1 MIVRSAAEVDG
12 LVRKAAAG
20 DARALGALL
29 VHFQGDLL
37 ASIRRKIGR
46 RTAGALI
53 SPEDVLQETWTA
65 AARSAAGIEARG
77 GQAFLAWLKTIAR
90 SRLINMLEAT
100 NAQKRG
106 GGGGGVSGGRSGGG
120 RRATTGAAG
129 VDPAT
134 VNALVERLA
143 AGTERP
149 SVVIRKRE
157 ALARTAK
164 ALAAVETGQRTLID
178 MHIGRGMTHAQ
189 VARQT
194 GKTEGAVKAAIQRAL
209 AAIRKRL
216 EGPEA

>member
-1 MIVRSAAEVDG
+1 MTLRGPAEVDA

-20 DARALGALL
+20 NTRALEALL

-37 ASIRRKIGR
+37 ASIRRKVSR
-46 RTAGALI
+46 RSAGALI

-65 AARSAAGIEARG
+65 AARSAAGIDARG
-77 GQAFLAWLKTIAR
+77 GQAFLGWLKAIAR
-90 SRLINMLEAT
+90 SRLINMLQAT

-106 GGGGGVSGGRSGGG
+106 GGGGGGGGPEKGG

-129 VDPAT
+129 VDPGT

-143 AGTERP
+143 AHTERP
-149 SVVIRKRE
+149 SVLIGRRE
-157 ALARTAK
+157 AVARTAR

-178 MHIGRGMTHAQ
+178 LHVGRGMTHAQ
-189 VARQT
+189 VARHT

-209 AAIRKRL
+209 AAVRRRL
-216 EGPEA
+216 DRPEA

>member
-1 MIVRSAAEVDG
+1 MTAGSQRDLDA

-20 DARALGALL
+20 DARALEALL

-37 ASIRRKIGR
+37 ASIRRKVGR
-46 RTAGALI
+46 RSAGALI

-65 AARSAAGIEARG
+65 AARSTVGIEARG
-77 GQAFLAWLKTIAR
+77 GEAFLGWLRAIAR

-106 GGGGGVSGGRSGGG
+106 GGGGGRSG

-129 VDPAT
+129 VDPGT
-134 VNALVERLA
+134 VNALMGRLA

-149 SVVIRKRE
+149 SVLVRKGE
-157 ALARTAK
+157 AVARTAR

-178 MHIGRGMTHAQ
+178 LHIGRGMTHAQ
-189 VARQT
+189 VARHL
-194 GKTEGAVKAAIQRAL
+194 GKREGAVKAAVQRAL
-209 AAIRKRL
+209 AAVRKRL
-216 EGPEA
+216 ERPEA